1 MKDFDKWN
9 EVKKKL
15 HTTTV
20 RRSFKNRDIF
30 YMKMGQNVGFEQNG
44 KGNEFIR
51 PVVILKK
58 ITNDMF
64 IGIPLSTQLKD
75 GSWFYKFSFNKN
87 VCHSFYLYI
96 LVNDFNILMEYE
108 YALLL
113 CYFAHLNILKYF
125 FQMFFLMLLVL

>member
-51 PVVILKK
+51 PVIILKK

-64 IGIPLSTQLKD
+64 IGVPLSTQLKN

-87 VCHSFYLYI
+87 GKVSNNIAIIPQIKMYSTKRLLNRIGKINIENFNELKEKI
-96 LVNDFNILMEYE
+96 KDFID
-108 YALLL
+108 
-113 CYFAHLNILKYF
+113 
-125 FQMFFLMLLVL
+125 

>member
-44 KGNEFIR
+44 KGSEFIR

-64 IGIPLSTQLKD
+64 IGLPLSTQLKD

-87 VCHSFYLYI
+87 GTISNNIAIIPQIKMYSTKRLLNRIGKMKLENFNELKEKI
-96 LVNDFNILMEYE
+96 KDFID
-108 YALLL
+108 
-113 CYFAHLNILKYF
+113 
-125 FQMFFLMLLVL
+125 